1 MITYSA
7 FEGTNLM
14 IDLEDQPELRTY
26 CGLAHLVVVVMDLI
40 NDPSIDPIHE
50 NNDNGIP
57 IDLICSGG
65 EWKSLHLYK
74 TAI

>member
-26 CGLAHLVVVVMDLI
+26 CGRAHLVVMVTDLI

-65 EWKSLHLYK
+65 AYTSLYLYK
-74 TAI
+74 SAI